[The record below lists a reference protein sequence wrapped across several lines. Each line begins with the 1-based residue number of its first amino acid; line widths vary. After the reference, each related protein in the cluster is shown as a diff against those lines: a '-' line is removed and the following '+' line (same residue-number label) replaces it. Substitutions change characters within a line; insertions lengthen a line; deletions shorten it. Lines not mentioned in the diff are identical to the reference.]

1 MSSCLVSSYQVSIEK
16 NVESSKWP
24 SEVVS
29 NTGWNFGK
37 EQRMGCLG
45 KVLSPWLWQRD
56 GSAQPS
62 GDTESGSHEDGI
74 PG

>member
-1 MSSCLVSSYQVSIEK
+1 
-16 NVESSKWP
+16 
-24 SEVVS
+24 
-29 NTGWNFGK
+29 
-37 EQRMGCLG
+37 MGCLG
-45 KVLSPWLWQRD
+45 KALSPRLWQRD